1 MGSFV
6 LLAMIPQLDWPSLTK
21 VRGVDG
27 GRSSENN
34 AIRSL
39 PASKNRRPRFLPERD
54 VKANFTNF
62 RIDFPK
68 MSWSMLCCPEISN
81 TINQYIYA
89 SLHTNHKYGCL
100 FGSTS
105 VGLEFWLSRVRQ
117 NLESQT
123 FTVMQTLCLSLWTQN
138 PKKYEFHTECQRC
151 QLSKHFLSILCK
163 LIEASCL
170 SFSICALLIDHLWV
184 LLTKSLSKLRQ

>member
-21 VRGVDG
+21 VRGVVGVGG

-62 RIDFPK
+62 RLNFPK
-68 MSWSMLCCPEISN
+68 MSWSTLCCPEICN
-81 TINQYIYA
+81 KINQYVYA
-89 SLHTNHKYGCL
+89 SLHTHHKYGCFIWVNVCKPGIL
-100 FGSTS
+100 AVLHQAKPWKPEIHCYAISKKF
-105 VGLEFWLSRVRQ
+105 
-117 NLESQT
+117 
-123 FTVMQTLCLSLWTQN
+123 LCPSLWTQFPTFVSLLQFLFLTCSIVGAFSVPHFDCNN
-138 PKKYEFHTECQRC
+138 PKYVWTPYGMPKMPF
-151 QLSKHFLSILCK
+151 
-163 LIEASCL
+163 
-170 SFSICALLIDHLWV
+170 V
-184 LLTKSLSKLRQ
+184 